1 MARLS
6 EGFDM
11 YTGKNLGR
19 EKNGA
24 TKILRYLGPQAKND
38 FGQFYAHNP
47 QLEGTQLQTAD
58 DPNSYL
64 NMDYEMQLGTKI
76 DYLFFQSSRLLQ
88 ATEIQLL
95 QNQCEQERTQILT
108 NLMLALENPR
118 LAGYMLTGNRS
129 MFLETDGSPAW
140 LYHCPKVH
148 SPLHTMNQCYD
159 KIPILYEG
167 EIRFVDPIT
176 RQTYPDA
183 VPQNCSD
190 RIKNLFQLDMDQEDS
205 WYTLTPGIVH
215 QDRPAIFGPKKITP
229 MSAQSL
235 TGSQDAG
242 MYTRNELRGFWD
254 NILINAAS
262 RTALKKFSQNLIIYS
277 KSPEGSDEFHYYT
290 PKTEFYVDKM
300 VSPEYFK
307 DRFMDTFGPVA
318 YFLEHCGIY
327 FSVFLFFKLIIDVV
341 VMVIRHLEIS
351 KMTGASLGFG
361 KTLLSASYNIFL
373 TSVLTSMYD
382 PRAPPLA
389 AMTQE
394 KLTLCHEEELQ
405 DMRDTPKKKEEHI
418 YPVMSPAQFSKAVS
432 PISPI

>member
-1 MARLS
+1 MKYALLIRLH
-6 EGFDM
+6 D
-11 YTGKNLGR
+11 K
-19 EKNGA
+19 
-24 TKILRYLGPQAKND
+24 
-38 FGQFYAHNP
+38 
-47 QLEGTQLQTAD
+47 
-58 DPNSYL
+58 
-64 NMDYEMQLGTKI
+64 
-76 DYLFFQSSRLLQ
+76 
-88 ATEIQLL
+88 
-95 QNQCEQERTQILT
+95 LT
-108 NLMLALENPR
+108 
-118 LAGYMLTGNRS
+118 
-129 MFLETDGSPAW
+129 
-140 LYHCPKVH
+140 
-148 SPLHTMNQCYD
+148 
-159 KIPILYEG
+159 
-167 EIRFVDPIT
+167 
-176 RQTYPDA
+176 PDA

-277 KSPEGSDEFHYYT
+277 NSPEGSDGLHYYT
-290 PKTEFYVDKM
+290 PRTEFYVDKM
-300 VSPEYFK
+300 ISPEYFK

-327 FSVFLFFKLIIDVV
+327 FSVFLFFKLIIDIV

-351 KMTGASLGFG
+351 RMTGASLGFG

-382 PRAPPLA
+382 PRAPSLA
-389 AMTQE
+389 AIDE
-394 KLTLCHEEELQ
+394 ERKTLSNEEELH
-405 DMRDTPKKKEEHI
+405 DMRHTPKKKEEHI
-418 YPVMSPAQFSKAVS
+418 YPVMSPAQFNQAVI
-432 PISPI
+432 PIPPV